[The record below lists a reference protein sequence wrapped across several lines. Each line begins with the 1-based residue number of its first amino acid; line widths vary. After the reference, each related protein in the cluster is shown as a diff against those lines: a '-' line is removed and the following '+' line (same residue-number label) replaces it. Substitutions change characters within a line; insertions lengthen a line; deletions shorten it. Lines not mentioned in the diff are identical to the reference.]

1 MTELKTRTGGFGIGF
16 RRGGG
21 GWQREIAFLI
31 DWAKKHGFGAIDL
44 GAGDTPDAAAVKD
57 AGLRLGSVDL
67 AGGRSLISPDAGK
80 RAEAVAGCSAYI
92 KKCGA
97 QNYFAVM
104 LPEDPSLGRKVNFG
118 FMVESLQGI
127 SGALE
132 AAGGRLV
139 IEGWPGPGALCCTPE
154 SCRAT
159 FRECSSQT
167 IGINYDP
174 SHLLRMGID
183 PIRFLKE
190 FVGRVGH
197 VHGKDTLILADDLY
211 EYGTEQP
218 ATFKDD
224 PFCGASAWRYT
235 IPGHGGTPWTEVC
248 RILAEA
254 NYGGV
259 ISIELEDADYNGSD
273 ALEQQGI
280 LDAGLFL
287 ASC

>member
-1 MTELKTRTGGFGIGF
+1 MTELKTRTGGFAIGF

-21 GWQREIAFLI
+21 WQREIGAAI
-31 DWAKKHGFGAIDL
+31 EWAKSHGFGVIDL
-44 GAGDTPDAAAVKD
+44 GRGNTPDAAAVKD

-67 AGGRSLISPDAGK
+67 AGGRGLISADAGK
-80 RAEAVAGCSAYI
+80 RAEAVAACSAYI
-92 KKCGA
+92 QECGA
-97 QNYFAVM
+97 QNFFAVM
-104 LPEDPSLGRKVNFG
+104 IPEDPALGRQANFG
-118 FMVESLQGI
+118 YLTESLNGI
-127 SGALE
+127 APALE

-154 SCRAT
+154 SYRAT
-159 FRECSSQT
+159 FRECPSPT

-183 PIRFLKE
+183 PVRFLKE
-190 FVGRVGH
+190 FVGRVDH

-211 EYGTEQP
+211 EYGMEQP
-218 ATFKDD
+218 ATFKED

-248 RILAEA
+248 RILVAA
-254 NYGGV
+254 GYAGA
-259 ISIELEDADYNGSD
+259 ISIELEDADYHGSD

-280 LDAGLFL
+280 LDGGLFL
-287 ASC
+287 AGC

>member
-1 MTELKTRTGGFGIGF
+1 MMELKTRTGGFAIGF

-21 GWQREIAFLI
+21 WQREIGMAI
-31 DWAKKHGFGAIDL
+31 EWAKRNGFGVIDL
-44 GAGDTPDAAAVKD
+44 GRGNTPDAAAVQD

-67 AGGRSLISPDAGK
+67 AGGRLITADAGK

-92 KKCGA
+92 QECGA

-104 LPEDPSLGRKVNFG
+104 IPEDPALGRRANFG
-118 FMVESLQGI
+118 FMTESLNGI
-127 SGALE
+127 APALE

-154 SCRAT
+154 SYRAT
-159 FRECSSQT
+159 FRECPSET

-183 PIRFLKE
+183 PIRFLNE

-218 ATFKDD
+218 ATFKEN

-248 RILAEA
+248 RVLVAA
-254 NYGGV
+254 GYAGA
-259 ISIELEDADYNGSD
+259 ISIELEDADYHGSD

-280 LDAGLFL
+280 LDGGLFL
-287 ASC
+287 AGC

>member
-21 GWQREIAFLI
+21 WQREIAPVI
-31 DWAKKHGFGAIDL
+31 DWAKANGFGAMDL
-44 GAGDTPDAAAVKD
+44 GRGNTPDAAAVKD

-67 AGGRSLISPDAGK
+67 AGGRGFISPDAGK
-80 RAEAVAGCSAYI
+80 RAEAVAACCAYI
-92 KKCGA
+92 QECGA
-97 QNYFAVM
+97 QNYFGVM
-104 LPEDPSLGRKVNFG
+104 LPEDPGVGRKANFG

-139 IEGWPGPGALCCTPE
+139 IEGWPGAGAQCCTPE
-154 SCRAT
+154 SYRAT
-159 FRECSSQT
+159 FRECPSQA

-183 PIRFLKE
+183 PLRFLKE

-197 VHGKDTLILADDLY
+197 VHGKDTLILADDVY

-218 ATFKDD
+218 ATFKEN

-248 RILAEA
+248 RILVEA
-254 NYGGV
+254 NYAGV
-259 ISIELEDADYNGSD
+259 ISIELEDADYHGSD
-273 ALEQQGI
+273 ALEQQGL

>member
-1 MTELKTRTGGFGIGF
+1 MTELKTRTGGFAIGF

-21 GWQREIAFLI
+21 GWQRDIGSAIE
-31 DWAKKHGFGAIDL
+31 WAKSNGFGAMDL
-44 GAGDTPDAAAVKD
+44 GRGNTPDAAAVKD

-67 AGGRSLISPDAGK
+67 AGGRLITADAGK
-80 RAEAVAGCSAYI
+80 RAEAVAACTAYI
-92 KKCGA
+92 QECGP

-104 LPEDPSLGRKVNFG
+104 IPEDASLGRKANFG
-118 FMVESLQGI
+118 LMTESLNGI
-127 SGALE
+127 APALE

-139 IEGWPGPGALCCTPE
+139 IEGWPGPGAQCCTPE
-154 SCRAT
+154 SYRAT
-159 FRECSSQT
+159 FRECPSQA

-183 PIRFLKE
+183 PIRFLNE

-218 ATFKDD
+218 ATFKDN

-248 RILAEA
+248 RILVAA
-254 NYGGV
+254 NYAGV
-259 ISIELEDADYNGSD
+259 ISIELEDADYHGSD

-280 LDAGLFL
+280 QDAGLFL